1 MDELHRKLAE
11 VLKESLENPGVDE
24 NGVLLKPSPAMLNV
38 ARQFLKDNGVEA
50 QVKTSSPLDHLA
62 NLPVFDPA
70 DLPHLQ

>member
-1 MDELHRKLAE
+1 
-11 VLKESLENPGVDE
+11 
-24 NGVLLKPSPAMLNV
+24 MLNV
-38 ARQFLKDNGVEA
+38 ARQFLRDNGVEA